1 MKYSAIVRSPW
12 SLRALAFYTS
22 LTLCSLASAQDA
34 DEEIVAELEKPL
46 WELGVGAG
54 ALMQPHYP
62 SSSEHQTRGLALPYL
77 VYRGEVLRI
86 GDGQSAR
93 AVAAENSR
101 YELSMSFAAAFDA
114 DSEGNELRRGMD
126 DLDFIFEVGPQLVF
140 KLGNYTYS
148 DTSRSEL
155 QLALQARAAFSTD
168 FGRIDHRGYVFEPML
183 RYRHYGLFSP
193 QLEATVSLRP
203 IWATRELHQY
213 FYDVAAV
220 DAIAFRPAYQAE
232 SGYFGT
238 GLNFSGTWHLSDK
251 ARVFGGIQTSFHH
264 GAANRQSP
272 MFEDDFT
279 MGVAIGFIWNF
290 LESER
295 MVVRP

>member
-1 MKYSAIVRSPW
+1 MNYTDSPDFMKYSAIIRSPW
-12 SLRALAFYTS
+12 SLGALAFYTS

-34 DEEIVAELEKPL
+34 DEEIAAELEKPL

-54 ALMQPHYP
+54 ALLQPQYP
-62 SSSEHQTRGLALPYL
+62 SSSEHQTRGLALPYV

-126 DLDFIFEVGPQLVF
+126 DLDFIFEAGPQLVF

-155 QLALQARAAFSTD
+155 QLATTACSARNWKPLFLCGLSGRRANCTNISTMWLLLT
-168 FGRIDHRGYVFEPML
+168 P
-183 RYRHYGLFSP
+183 P
-193 QLEATVSLRP
+193 
-203 IWATRELHQY
+203 
-213 FYDVAAV
+213 
-220 DAIAFRPAYQAE
+220 
-232 SGYFGT
+232 
-238 GLNFSGTWHLSDK
+238 LSDPPT
-251 ARVFGGIQTSFHH
+251 RL
-264 GAANRQSP
+264 SP
-272 MFEDDFT
+272 ATLVPD
-279 MGVAIGFIWNF
+279 
-290 LESER
+290 
-295 MVVRP
+295 

>member
-1 MKYSAIVRSPW
+1 MKYSAIIRSPW
-12 SLRALAFYTS
+12 SLGALAFYTS
-22 LTLCSLASAQDA
+22 LTLCS
-34 DEEIVAELEKPL
+34 
-46 WELGVGAG
+46 
-54 ALMQPHYP
+54 

-155 QLALQARAAFSTD
+155 QLALQARAATTDCSARNWKLLFLCGLSGRRANCTNISTMWLLLT
-168 FGRIDHRGYVFEPML
+168 P
-183 RYRHYGLFSP
+183 P
-193 QLEATVSLRP
+193 
-203 IWATRELHQY
+203 
-213 FYDVAAV
+213 
-220 DAIAFRPAYQAE
+220 
-232 SGYFGT
+232 
-238 GLNFSGTWHLSDK
+238 LSDPPT
-251 ARVFGGIQTSFHH
+251 RL
-264 GAANRQSP
+264 SP
-272 MFEDDFT
+272 ATLVPD
-279 MGVAIGFIWNF
+279 
-290 LESER
+290 
-295 MVVRP
+295 